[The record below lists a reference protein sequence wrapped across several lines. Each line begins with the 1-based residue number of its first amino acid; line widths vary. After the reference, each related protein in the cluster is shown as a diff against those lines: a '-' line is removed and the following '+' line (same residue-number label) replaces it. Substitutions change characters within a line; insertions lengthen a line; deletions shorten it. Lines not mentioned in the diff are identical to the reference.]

1 RGGGITIA
9 SQMVKVV
16 LMLGST
22 VILARLLNPTDYGLV
37 VMVLAVVGVG
47 EIFRDFGLSM
57 AALQAKSLSQEQQ
70 SNLFWI
76 NTGVGL

>member
-1 RGGGITIA
+1 MSSLASAAARGGGITIA

-47 EIFRDFGLSM
+47 EIFRDFGLS
-57 AALQAKSLSQEQQ
+57 
-70 SNLFWI
+70 
-76 NTGVGL
+76 